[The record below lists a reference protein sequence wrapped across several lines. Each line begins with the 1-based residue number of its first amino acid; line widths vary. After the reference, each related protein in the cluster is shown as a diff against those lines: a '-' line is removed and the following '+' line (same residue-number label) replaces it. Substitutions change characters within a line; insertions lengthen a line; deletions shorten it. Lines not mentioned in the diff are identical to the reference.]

1 MLLPKQQTLRAQLG
15 TKTDLALN
23 NVVAYLSLPSA
34 AVDYFSE
41 VVKGLLIVVVK
52 TYVAQLSMGHDQMRF
67 TIS

>member
-23 NVVAYLSLPSA
+23 NVVEYLSLPSA

-52 TYVAQLSMGHDQMRF
+52 LT
-67 TIS
+67 